1 MNPAMQSAPT
11 SPVLS
16 RIEAGPSASERSTF
30 AQFAARAVNRQ
41 AGRLAD
47 TLTGIADSIDA
58 SVARSD
64 PQIGETMKDYAGSAS
79 DGLRTLARRTGDQDA
94 ADLISGLGRAAVRHP
109 VVTTG
114 IGAIVGAAFGVA
126 LVMLGRSANPPVSDG
141 AMS

>member
-1 MNPAMQSAPT
+1 MDLAMQPAPT

-16 RIEAGPSASERSTF
+16 RIEVGPPASGRSSF

-41 AGRLAD
+41 AGRLAG

-58 SVARSD
+58 SVARGD
-64 PQIGETMKDYAGSAS
+64 PQIGETLKGYAVSAS
-79 DGLRTLARRTGDQDA
+79 DGLRILARRTGDQDA

-114 IGAIVGAAFGVA
+114 VGAMVGAAFGVA
-126 LVMLGRSANPPVSDG
+126 LVMLGRSANPPDG
-141 AMS
+141 ATG

>member
-1 MNPAMQSAPT
+1 MDLATQSAPT
-11 SPVLS
+11 SSGLS
-16 RIEAGPSASERSTF
+16 QIEIGSPASGLT
-30 AQFAARAVNRQ
+30 QFAARVMDRQ
-41 AGRLAD
+41 AGRLAV

-64 PQIGETMKDYAGSAS
+64 PQIGETLKGYAVSAS
-79 DGLRTLARRTGDQDA
+79 DRLRILARRTGDQDA

-114 IGAIVGAAFGVA
+114 VGAMVGAAFGVA

-141 AMS
+141 ATG